1 MGRFARASKAA
12 LFVGCVCSPLR
23 AFAEPV
29 PAAAP
34 TGAIPAGSVTADT
47 VPTGAPRGGPRA
59 PASGFQ
65 AIFRTGALIPMGG
78 ATGAAGDSLGRR
90 YAWQIPIVVDL
101 GWRFA
106 ESFFAGGYLG
116 AGFGST
122 GSDAELEAAC
132 RDDDDDLNNDIA
144 CSAYTL
150 RAGLEAQYS
159 FQPGERINPWVGYGF
174 GIESSSST
182 LTDYEHGYQET
193 VTAMGL
199 TYAQLSAGFDA
210 RYAVGFGP
218 FVEAALGEFTKTNTD
233 VGSSV
238 TRTPV
243 ADRALHGWLTLGL
256 RLVVNP

>member
-1 MGRFARASKAA
+1 MGQPARASKVVLLVVA
-12 LFVGCVCSPLR
+12 CVCSPLR
-23 AFAEPV
+23 AFGQAA
-29 PAAAP
+29 PAAALP
-34 TGAIPAGSVTADT
+34 SAPAPTADAG
-47 VPTGAPRGGPRA
+47 PERAARGGARA

-65 AIFRTGALIPMGG
+65 AIFRSGALIPMGD
-78 ATGAAGDSLGRR
+78 ATAAPGDALGRR

-122 GSDAELEAAC
+122 GSDQELEAAC
-132 RDDDDDLNNDIA
+132 RDDDDDLSNDIA

-150 RAGLEAQYS
+150 RAGLAAQYS

-174 GIESSSST
+174 GIESSSAT
-182 LTDYEHGYQET
+182 LSDYEHGYQEQ
-193 VTAMGL
+193 VTSTGF

-218 FVEAALGEFTKTNTD
+218 FVEASLGEFTKTNTEVD
-233 VGSSV
+233 GRV
-238 TRTPV
+238 TRMPID
-243 ADRALHGWLTLGL
+243 DRALHAWLTLGL